1 MNNEISKELTN
12 VYFYRGKKFLTKQ
25 DAELYKAHL
34 EEEEAR
40 NSIDDQ

>member
-1 MNNEISKELTN
+1 MNNVISKELTH

-25 DAELYKAHL
+25 DAEVYKSHL